1 MSIKKAVSKLSEWQS
16 AAGQMRSHLPQNDT
30 VLSTWYK
37 KLTGFKQD
45 LPLLHKLA
53 SDALK
58 VGLKMYLR

>member
-16 AAGQMRSHLPQNDT
+16 AAGQMRAHLPEKDA

-37 KLTGFKQD
+37 MLIGFKQD
-45 LPLLHKLA
+45 LPLLNKLA

-58 VGLKMYLR
+58 VR